1 MKSIKE
7 EVISKD
13 IINKSKFINYLIP
26 VSSLEETNLML
37 ERIKKLFN
45 DASHHCYAYILG
57 NNQEIQK
64 YSDDGEPSKT
74 AGLPI
79 LEVMKKHDL
88 TNVLSITIR
97 YYGGTKLGAGGL
109 TRAYTKSCAESISLA
124 TFTKLTSYTDI
135 SIKVSFDHIGHV
147 EKYIR
152 DNYDLINTEY
162 DDFVNYT
169 VRVESDLLSNLTD
182 SITEF
187 TKGSGTF
194 KILNTYD
201 IYK

>member
-7 EVISKD
+7 VIITED

-26 VSSLEETNLML
+26 VSDLEDT
-37 ERIKKLFN
+37 KTKLDDIRKQYS
-45 DASHHCYAYILG
+45 DASHHCFAYIVG

-79 LEVMKKHDL
+79 LEVLKKHDL
-88 TNVLSITIR
+88 TNVLSVTIR

-109 TRAYTKSCAESISLA
+109 TRAYTKSVAESVALA
-124 TFTKLTSYTDI
+124 TFTSLTNYTHL
-135 SIKVSFDHIGHV
+135 SIKISFDHIGHV

-152 DNYDLINTEY
+152 DHYELLDTTYDN
-162 DDFVNYT
+162 FVNYT
-169 VRVESDLLSNLTD
+169 INIKSNESEEFQNSV
-182 SITEF
+182 TEF
-187 TKGSGTF
+187 TKGSAEFTSI
-194 KILNTYD
+194 KTYD

>member
-7 EVISKD
+7 VIITED

-26 VSSLEETNLML
+26 VSDLEVT
-37 ERIKKLFN
+37 KTKLDDIRKQYS
-45 DASHHCYAYILG
+45 DASHHCFAYIVG

-79 LEVMKKHDL
+79 LEVLKKHDL
-88 TNVLSITIR
+88 TNVLSVTIR

-109 TRAYTKSCAESISLA
+109 TRAYTKSVAESVALA
-124 TFTKLTSYTDI
+124 TFTSLTNYTHL
-135 SIKVSFDHIGHV
+135 SIKISFDHIGHV

-152 DNYDLINTEY
+152 DHYELLDTTYDN
-162 DDFVNYT
+162 FVNYT
-169 VRVESDLLSNLTD
+169 INIKSNESEEFQNSV
-182 SITEF
+182 TEF
-187 TKGSGTF
+187 TKGSAEFTSI
-194 KILNTYD
+194 KTYD

>member
-7 EVISKD
+7 IIITED

-26 VSSLEETNLML
+26 VSDLEVT
-37 ERIKKLFN
+37 KTKLDDIRKQYS
-45 DASHHCYAYILG
+45 DASHHCFAYIVG

-79 LEVMKKHDL
+79 LEVLKKHDL
-88 TNVLSITIR
+88 TNVLSVTIR

-109 TRAYTKSCAESISLA
+109 TRAYTKSVAESVALA
-124 TFTKLTSYTDI
+124 TFTSLTNYTHL
-135 SIKVSFDHIGHV
+135 SIKISFDHIGHV

-152 DNYDLINTEY
+152 DHYELLDTTYDN
-162 DDFVNYT
+162 FVNYT
-169 VRVESDLLSNLTD
+169 INIKSNESEEFQNSV
-182 SITEF
+182 TEF
-187 TKGSGTF
+187 TKGSAEFTSI
-194 KILNTYD
+194 KTYD